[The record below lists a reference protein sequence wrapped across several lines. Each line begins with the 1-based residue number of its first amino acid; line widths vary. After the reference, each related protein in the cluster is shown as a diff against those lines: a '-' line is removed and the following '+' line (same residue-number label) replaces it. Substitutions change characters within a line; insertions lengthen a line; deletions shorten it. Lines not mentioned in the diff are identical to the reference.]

1 MLQNINCAFCHSLL
15 VLFNWTN
22 SQLKWLN
29 LVLDVYRSKSSICW
43 SLCCGGTIDT
53 FKMVTDDNNIVQ
65 FAVPHHYESNVK
77 AAGDVSNAARARR
90 LAQEAVTLS
99 TSLPLSASS
108 SVFVRCDEERLDV
121 MKVCWCSNNMQLCL
135 SMMCSVAAINQ
146 SINQFYW
153 ETKTSNN

>member
-1 MLQNINCAFCHSLL
+1 MFCY
-15 VLFNWTN
+15 
-22 SQLKWLN
+22 
-29 LVLDVYRSKSSICW
+29 D
-43 SLCCGGTIDT
+43 GTIDT
-53 FKMVTDDNNIVQ
+53 FKMVTDDNNVVQ

-121 MKVCWCSNNMQLCL
+121 MKVC
-135 SMMCSVAAINQ
+135 
-146 SINQFYW
+146 
-153 ETKTSNN
+153 